1 VIGRAT
7 TRVFS
12 GKLYSMVKARST
24 TTPLQEAEALIVGL
38 NLLLTSQTRVSVF
51 AIARTETVQKIQ
63 TSKLQAEMLEA
74 IDLLEKRF
82 TRKQ

>member
-1 VIGRAT
+1 
-7 TRVFS
+7 
-12 GKLYSMVKARST
+12 MVKARST

-63 TSKLQAEMLEA
+63 TSKLRAEMLEA